1 MDSQSQE
8 RNCFCAAEKR
18 NPRRLISVGC
28 FFNLTLCQP
37 LGHMVCLPC
46 DNKAWRDAFRLGR
59 DVMSHRTVRQATVP
73 WWHCSSG
80 GSHGWIPAEG
90 DSAKARQGAT
100 GLLQRMHIAA
110 ERKGRQKEGRVEEG
124 RREGFHSSYVAKSLW
139 PKQSLSRSQSCSP
152 GDEFHGRLPADITLA
167 AEGTVRRGGGC
178 SLFLPSC

>member
-110 ERKGRQKEGRVEEG
+110 EREDRRREEWRRAGGRV
-124 RREGFHSSYVAKSLW
+124 F
-139 PKQSLSRSQSCSP
+139 
-152 GDEFHGRLPADITLA
+152 TL
-167 AEGTVRRGGGC
+167 
-178 SLFLPSC
+178 LMLPSHCGQSKVCLEVRAAVLGTSSMDACPQTSR